1 MLEFIKPGL
10 ETSVQD
16 YPGRIGFWSLGIPPS
31 GPMDAVSFQLANLAV
46 GNAPGAPGLEVQ
58 FIGPEIR
65 FRADTVV
72 AIGGADMQPKLNGQP
87 IPMWE
92 AIAAREGDV
101 LSFGFA
107 AQGSRSY
114 IAVAGGID
122 IPKVMGSCSTFVKA
136 NIGGIDGGPAKAGTV
151 LQTGAPVQPL
161 AELVGRRI
169 VEAAR
174 PAIQSFWE
182 VEVEFGPHDDWL
194 TSADID
200 QFLTYEWKV
209 SSLSDRTGYR
219 IEGPEFEFSYKAHH
233 KLPENG
239 SDPSNV
245 IDYGYSVGSV
255 NFCGQTPIIL
265 MVDGPSLG
273 GFINP
278 FTVLS
283 TSLWKLGQ
291 AKPGDRVH
299 FKAVSE
305 EEAAA
310 LRAEFKSVTSEQSV
324 TK

>member
-1 MLEFIKPGL
+1 MLEFVKPGL

-46 GNAPGAPGLEVQ
+46 GNPAGAAGLEVQ
-58 FIGPEIR
+58 FIGPEVR
-65 FRADTVV
+65 FQADTVV
-72 AIGGADMQPKLNGQP
+72 AVGGADMQPKLNGDP

-92 AIAAREGDV
+92 AVAAREGD
-101 LSFGFA
+101 LLTFGFA
-107 AQGSRSY
+107 AVGCRSY

-122 IPKVMGSCSTFVKA
+122 SPKVMDSNATFVKA
-136 NIGGIDGGPAKAGTV
+136 GIGGINGGAAKAGTV
-151 LQTGAPVQPL
+151 LKTGAPAQAL
-161 AELVGRRI
+161 AELVGRKV
-169 VEAAR
+169 VEEAR
-174 PAIQSFWE
+174 PTLTAEWE
-182 VEVEFGPHDDWL
+182 VEVLLGPHDDWL

-200 QFLTYEWKV
+200 QFLGYDWKI

-219 IEGPEFEFSYKAHH
+219 IEGPEFEFGDKAHH

-239 SDPSNV
+239 SDPSNI
-245 IDYGYSVGSV
+245 IDFGYSVGSV

-273 GFINP
+273 GFVNP

-291 AKPGDRVH
+291 AKPGDHVR

-305 EEAAA
+305 DDAAA
-310 LRAEFKSVTSEQSV
+310 LRAEFLAAASEQSV

>member
-1 MLEFIKPGL
+1 MLQFIKPGL

-31 GPMDAVSFQLANLAV
+31 GPMDALSFQLTNLAA

-65 FRADTVV
+65 FQADTVIAV
-72 AIGGADMQPKLNGQP
+72 GGADMKPKVNGQP

-92 AIAAREGDV
+92 GVPVSAGD
-101 LSFGFA
+101 LLGFGFA
-107 AQGSRSY
+107 AQGCRSY
-114 IAVAGGID
+114 VALAGGID
-122 IPKVMGSCSTFVKA
+122 IPRVMGSCSTFVKA
-136 NIGGIDGGPAKAGTV
+136 NIGGIDGGAAKAGTV
-151 LQTGAPVQPL
+151 LKTAPSVRPL
-161 AELVGRRI
+161 AECTGRRI
-169 VEAAR
+169 VESTRPVLAA
-174 PAIQSFWE
+174 SWE
-182 VEVEFGPHDDWL
+182 VEVLLGPHDDWL
-194 TSADID
+194 TEGDIA
-200 QFLTYEWKV
+200 QFTSHEWKV

-219 IEGPEFEFSYKAHH
+219 IEGPDFEFGHKAHH

-239 SDPSNV
+239 SDPSNI

-273 GFINP
+273 GFVNP
-278 FTVLS
+278 FTVVS

-291 AKPGDRVH
+291 AKPGDRVR
-299 FKAVSE
+299 FNVVTE
-305 EEAAA
+305 EEARS
-310 LRAEFKSVTSEQSV
+310 LRGAFKSAVSEQSV